1 MHYDEN
7 NVFKKIDTTLEYHV
21 AHSNPHMLFEKM
33 VELGFA
39 SSNSDAFEK
48 CWNSL
53 MKTETGTNY
62 LYELNDFLYHCCQ
75 HFAPQIKKNGN
86 SKSIK
91 YRYTE
96 HDSSGT
102 LGEPEGGCSCDSP
115 NLDHLIKLQK
125 DREFY
130 DVYQI
135 CIIRMML
142 TARSSCLVPRRVFF
156 LSSEELT

>member
-7 NVFKKIDTTLEYHV
+7 NVKKIDTTLEYHV

-62 LYELNDFLYHCCQ
+62 LYELNDFLYYCCQ

-86 SKSIK
+86 SKRFLRHSQIFEQLFVLINTK
-91 YRYTE
+91 EAFWNIQALQYR
-96 HDSSGT
+96 
-102 LGEPEGGCSCDSP
+102 
-115 NLDHLIKLQK
+115 
-125 DREFY
+125 
-130 DVYQI
+130 
-135 CIIRMML
+135 
-142 TARSSCLVPRRVFF
+142 
-156 LSSEELT
+156 

>member
-1 MHYDEN
+1 MKKIM
-7 NVFKKIDTTLEYHV
+7 FLKKIDTTLEYHV

-75 HFAPQIKKNGN
+75 HFAPQIKKMETVKVLNIDIQNMTRQELLENLKKGVLV
-86 SKSIK
+86 
-91 YRYTE
+91 
-96 HDSSGT
+96 T
-102 LGEPEGGCSCDSP
+102 L
-115 NLDHLIKLQK
+115 LIL
-125 DREFY
+125 
-130 DVYQI
+130 
-135 CIIRMML
+135 II
-142 TARSSCLVPRRVFF
+142 
-156 LSSEELT
+156 

>member
-7 NVFKKIDTTLEYHV
+7 NVLKKIDTTLEYHV

-39 SSNSDAFEK
+39 TSNSDAFEK

-75 HFAPQIKKNGN
+75 HFAPQI
-86 SKSIK
+86 
-91 YRYTE
+91 
-96 HDSSGT
+96 
-102 LGEPEGGCSCDSP
+102 
-115 NLDHLIKLQK
+115 
-125 DREFY
+125 
-130 DVYQI
+130 
-135 CIIRMML
+135 
-142 TARSSCLVPRRVFF
+142 
-156 LSSEELT
+156 

>member
-7 NVFKKIDTTLEYHV
+7 NVKKIDTTLEYHV

-62 LYELNDFLYHCCQ
+62 LYELNDFLYYCCQ

-125 DREFY
+125 DKEFY
-130 DVYQI
+130 DVYQKSEWVVCDSKI
-135 CIIRMML
+135 L
-142 TARSSCLVPRRVFF
+142 YLFGKFF
-156 LSSEELT
+156 E